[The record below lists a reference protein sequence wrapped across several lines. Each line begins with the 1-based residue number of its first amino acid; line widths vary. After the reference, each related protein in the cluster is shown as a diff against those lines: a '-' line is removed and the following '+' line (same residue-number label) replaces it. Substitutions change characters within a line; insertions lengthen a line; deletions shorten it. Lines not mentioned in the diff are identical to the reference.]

1 MRMTVLANGHD
12 LLRGNKSRR
21 GRRTLARSLPP
32 PTLGERRHRGLARR
46 LTAVRGAPYVAV
58 EQAAIGFWL
67 RRKPLVSFIGE
78 PIASALF

>member
-1 MRMTVLANGHD
+1 
-12 LLRGNKSRR
+12 
-21 GRRTLARSLPP
+21 
-32 PTLGERRHRGLARR
+32 
-46 LTAVRGAPYVAV
+46 VRGAPYVAV